1 VENRE
6 LVLALARGIAPEVIK
21 GFAQVLKSHISPV
34 VPTARGDAWWQ
45 RPGLGIM
52 YQIECRPGWRWNRD
66 FDEFNRSMMDEE
78 GRLAFNGP
86 FCNVEEWVEL
96 SKKVGIDYHI
106 MEIKWHDGICYFDT
120 KLTGWKTEE
129 DYAGRFAEASRSAGI
144 PFMYY
149 YSSIF
154 DHNPQFD
161 PVQPSRQT
169 VSFMGIPDNPAYDEY
184 LRGQY
189 AEIMEQY
196 GPDGMWIDWYW
207 PDQCTQTTIDFF
219 RTHYPDTVLTFNA
232 SNLFASSYSRIDYT
246 SGEAHDLD
254 GPYFKLVREEG
265 GFLAVFSSAWKW
277 GALGRRTLAHPW
289 ELITPAGRWWQD
301 PSLRDDPYDLVRM
314 AAITMASGGRLCMGV
329 TAQMD
334 GSVYPDQVEQLKVL
348 GDWYGPRRALFAE
361 SVPLRYRFREPIGVI
376 VHPESVRPIAC
387 RRGDDLLLHLINMEG
402 ATRPVELSL
411 HGGFWNTVERAYLE
425 PSGRELP
432 IEKSR
437 EKIKAIILPEDI
449 DRADI
454 ILRLDLL

>member
-1 VENRE
+1 MENRE

-21 GFAQVLKSHISPV
+21 GFAHVQKSHISPV
-34 VPTARGDAWWQ
+34 VPTARSDAWWQ

-66 FDEFNRSMMDEE
+66 FAEFNRSMTDE
-78 GRLAFNGP
+78 GGKLVFNGP
-86 FCNVEEWVEL
+86 FCKTEEWVEL
-96 SKKVGIDYHI
+96 SKEVGIDYHI

-120 KLTGWKTEE
+120 KLTDWKTEE
-129 DYAGRFAEASRSAGI
+129 DYAGRFAEASRRAGI

-169 VSFMGIPDNPAYDEY
+169 VSFMGIPDNPTYDEY

-196 GPDGMWIDWYW
+196 RPDGMWIDWYW

-219 RTHYPDTVLTFNA
+219 RTNYPETVLAFNA
-232 SNLFASSYSRIDYT
+232 SNLFASSYCRIDYT

-265 GFLAVFSSAWKW
+265 GFLAVFSSTWKW
-277 GALGRRTLAHPW
+277 AALNRRTLAHPW

-314 AAITMASGGRLCMGV
+314 AAITMASGGKLCMGV

-334 GSVYPDQVEQLKVL
+334 GSVYPDQVEQLRIL
-348 GDWYGPRRALFAE
+348 GEWYKPRRALFAE
-361 SVPLRYRFREPIGVI
+361 SVPLRYRFREPLGVQA
-376 VHPESVRPIAC
+376 HPESVRLIAC
-387 RRGDDLLLHLINMEG
+387 RRGDDLLLHLINMDG
-402 ATRPVELSL
+402 ATRPIELSL
-411 HGGFWNTVERAYLE
+411 HGSFWNRAERAYLE
-425 PSGRELP
+425 PSGKELQ

-437 EKIKAIILPEDI
+437 EKIKAMIRPEDI
-449 DRADI
+449 DRADT
-454 ILRLDLL
+454 ILRLEL